1 MSLQFRGNLY
11 LLGAAFLWGTTFVA
25 QMTGMDELGPYSYS
39 FGRYLIGLLSAL
51 VIWVAFRGQRARAK
65 AAGTYQPG
73 WKAGLGAGSFMIVG
87 SLLQQVGMTG
97 TTAGKAAFITSL
109 YIVIVPIG
117 AVLLGKHI
125 RKENWAG
132 AAVAIVGLYLL
143 SLNGSFELSFGD
155 SLELVG
161 SFFWAGQILFIDRF
175 ASRVDGVE
183 LSVAQIFVC
192 MTGSLVLMG
201 LFETPTMT
209 AFSDS
214 WFAIVYG
221 GVMSA
226 GVAFTLQI
234 FGQKYADPGPAAIL
248 MSFEAVFGALSGCL
262 LLGEVLSARE
272 IVGCI
277 LMLAGALITQAGLF
291 FRHPLTSQP
300 PSQRGEGRLRQGES
314 PAGPDKMQ
322 D

>member
-1 MSLQFRGNLY
+1 MGGRISSVLPLGGVCLSLQFRGNLY

-65 AAGTYQPG
+65 AAGTYQSG
-73 WKAGLGAGSFMIVG
+73 WKAGLGAGSFMLVG

-221 GVMSA
+221 G
-226 GVAFTLQI
+226 
-234 FGQKYADPGPAAIL
+234 PAAIL
-248 MSFEAVFGALSGCL
+248 MSFEAVFGALSSCL

-272 IVGCI
+272 IVGCV

-291 FRHPLTSQP
+291 FRYPLTSQP
-300 PSQRGEGRLRQGES
+300 PSQRGEGPKGGGS
-314 PAGPDKMQ
+314 PL
-322 D
+322 